1 MKKLSIG
8 MRLTLWYVAIFAV
21 AQIVFGGG
29 MWLLLQHH
37 LYDLVEDSLEDQ
49 MEDLKNFLA
58 SQKNDASMAALQ
70 QQIAQAY
77 ALAHPG
83 DYLELYADNGMLLY
97 RSAFLQQH
105 PATLPSPGQINEA
118 SFRDQRIAGRP
129 LRFLLQKLDANGRQ
143 YVAIMGIPAD
153 DVMETLGL
161 FRSYLLMFAPALFLV
176 AALGGYWLSRRA
188 LSPVDALV
196 QTARDISGTNLQ
208 SRLPSLAT
216 GDELQRLSDTL
227 NEMLD
232 RIEQAFCRVT
242 QFTADASHELRT
254 PISLMRTE
262 AEVALRRSREAADYR
277 EALRS
282 ILLEAERTTT
292 LIEQLLA
299 LARADAGRE
308 SLNMQPV
315 NLGDALHEAV
325 TIWRQSAEFRQ
336 LQFSA
341 VLPEVVFVMG
351 DSTALR
357 HVADIL
363 LDNACK
369 YTGSPGSI
377 SLSLERR
384 GSSAVIAVTDS
395 GPGIA
400 PEEHERIFE
409 RFYRVDKSRNRK
421 QGGTGLGLAIAKWIV
436 SQHGGSITVESSPGQ
451 GATFRVEL
459 PLVSAPVQN
468 PQLA

>member
-58 SQKNDASMAALQ
+58 SQSNDASLATLQ
-70 QQIAQAY
+70 QQINQAY
-77 ALAHPG
+77 ALEHPG
-83 DYLELYADNGMLLY
+83 DYFELYTADGTPLY
-97 RSAFLQQH
+97 RSTFLKEH
-105 PATLPSPGQINEA
+105 PANLPPPEQIANS
-118 SFRDQRIAGRP
+118 SFRGERIADRP
-129 LRFLLQKLDANGRQ
+129 LLFMLQKLDANGHQ
-143 YVAIMGIPAD
+143 YVAIMGAPAD
-153 DVMETLGL
+153 DVVETLGL

-176 AALGGYWLSRRA
+176 AALGGYWLSRQA

-196 QTARDISGTNLQ
+196 QTARDIGGTNLQ
-208 SRLPSLAT
+208 SRLPRLST

-227 NEMLD
+227 NQMLD
-232 RIEQAFCRVT
+232 RIEQAFSRMT

-308 SLNMQPV
+308 TLNMQPLD
-315 NLGDALHEAV
+315 LGETLRQAV
-325 TIWRQSAEFRQ
+325 ASWKQAAELRQQ
-336 LQFSA
+336 QFSA
-341 VLPEVVFVMG
+341 ALPEDVFVMG

-357 HVADIL
+357 HVVDIL

-369 YTGSPGSI
+369 YSGSPGSI
-377 SLSLERR
+377 SLSVECMA
-384 GSSAVIAVTDS
+384 SIALITVKDS

-400 PEEHERIFE
+400 QEEQVRIFE
-409 RFYRVDKSRNRK
+409 RFYRVDKSRNRE

-436 SQHGGSITVESSPGQ
+436 SQHGGSITVDSSPGQ
-451 GATFRVEL
+451 GAIFCVEL
-459 PLVSAPVQN
+459 PLVTPPVRN